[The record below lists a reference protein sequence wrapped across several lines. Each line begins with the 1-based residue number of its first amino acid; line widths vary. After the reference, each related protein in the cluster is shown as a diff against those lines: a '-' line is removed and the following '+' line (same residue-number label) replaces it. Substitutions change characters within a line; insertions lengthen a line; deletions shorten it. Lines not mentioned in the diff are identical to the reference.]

1 MTRKKSN
8 FTFFN
13 ILLIAS
19 VGFNFI
25 IIGIYLGSFI
35 KPDFRNHREAR
46 SASAALIGVL
56 PDESRKRLRT
66 RIYEEENF
74 NWTKI
79 DRKSQR
85 NLIRNNLLKDFFD
98 PDELR
103 EILRSN
109 AQVLSY
115 NNEKLIDALIEEIST
130 LKKNDRFILAERL
143 KNYKKRK

>member
-1 MTRKKSN
+1 MTKKKSN

-13 ILLIAS
+13 IILIVS
-19 VGFNFI
+19 VGLNFI

-35 KPDFRNHREAR
+35 KPDFRNHREVR
-46 SASAALIGVL
+46 SASAVLIRVL
-56 PDESRKRLRT
+56 PEESRKRLRT

-79 DRKSQR
+79 DRKGQR
-85 NLIRNNLLKDFFD
+85 NSIRNNLLKEFFD

-143 KNYKKRK
+143 KHYKKRK